1 MSGLLASWL
10 VGWTWEW
17 ICGEVTRMRWRNGEH
32 GYGIVTKVLHWLTV
46 ALLLAQFAVGY
57 VMDDEADDRADAT
70 DVDCDPPGEDRS
82 GGDTSDA
89 EEQRLDAL
97 EERCEQA
104 QEAREEDAED
114 AVGSAWSDLWS
125 GDLVDG
131 GLTLPGWHVLL
142 GLAII
147 AIGVARVVWRRTTTL
162 PPWDPR
168 LTRTDRKVLHR
179 AEQALLAMLFVVPA
193 TGIALVVGSSDL
205 VPLHIAAHLCFYAA
219 LALHVGVVVRRRVVG
234 RML

>member
-1 MSGLLASWL
+1 
-10 VGWTWEW
+10 
-17 ICGEVTRMRWRNGEH
+17 MRWRNGEH
-32 GYGIVTKVLHWLTV
+32 GYGIVTKVLHWSTV
-46 ALLLAQFAVGY
+46 ALLLGQLAVGY
-57 VMDDEADDRADAT
+57 VMDDKADVPDA
-70 DVDCDPPGEDRS
+70 DCDPPGEDRS

-97 EERCEQA
+97 EDRCEQA
-104 QEAREEDAED
+104 QEVREEDAED

-125 GDLVDG
+125 GDLWSDPAG

-142 GLAII
+142 GLAIV
-147 AIGVARVVWRRTTTL
+147 AIGVVRVVWRRTTTL

-179 AEQALLAMLFVVPA
+179 AEQTLLAMLFVVPA
-193 TGIALVVGSSDL
+193 TGIALVVGSHDL
-205 VPLHIAAHLCFYAA
+205 VPLHIAAHICFYVA
-219 LALHVGVVVRRRVVG
+219 LAAHVGVVVRRRVVG